1 MFGLYLHLFVFHV
14 QAGLPI
20 LRRRME
26 NLLKPEKETF
36 CPNNTTT
43 SRGVSK
49 ENLLKPE
56 KLLPQGG

>member
-1 MFGLYLHLFVFHV
+1 LS
-14 QAGLPI
+14 
-20 LRRRME
+20 E
-26 NLLKPEKETF
+26 NTTTSRGVSKEKLLKPEKLLPQGGLSKETF

-49 ENLLKPE
+49 EKLLKPE